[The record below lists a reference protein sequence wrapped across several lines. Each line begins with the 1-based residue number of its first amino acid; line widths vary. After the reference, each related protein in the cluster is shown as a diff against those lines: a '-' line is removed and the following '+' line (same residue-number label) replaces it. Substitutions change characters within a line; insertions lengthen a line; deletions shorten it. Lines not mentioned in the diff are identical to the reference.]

1 MKTPKNWI
9 LLVFLFNCTPKIL
22 QREKQQRR
30 YYHPWICPFAMFL
43 AQEILFYPF
52 IGLKSGSEWFY
63 AIVGFITT
71 GIIAPLISLIAVVQI
86 GHNFTD
92 IGKRV
97 NKKMIT
103 ILAFIIIWL
112 IGPLIGIPRTGATTF
127 EIGLQPVFPGL
138 SPIIS
143 AVIFFA
149 VTGFLAISKQNC

>member
-1 MKTPKNWI
+1 MRNNNGAIIT
-9 LLVFLFNCTPKIL
+9 LGFAL
-22 QREKQQRR
+22 
-30 YYHPWICPFAMFL
+30 FAMFFGAGNL
-43 AQEILFYPF
+43 ILPPF
-52 IGLKSGSEWFY
+52 IGLKSGTEWFY

-143 AVIFFA
+143 AVIF
-149 VTGFLAISKQNC
+149 LL

>member
-1 MKTPKNWI
+1 MFFGAGNLI
-9 LLVFLFNCTPKIL
+9 LP
-22 QREKQQRR
+22 
-30 YYHPWICPFAMFL
+30 
-43 AQEILFYPF
+43 PF

-127 EIGLQPVFPGL
+127 EIGLQPVFPEL

-143 AVIFFA
+143 AVIF
-149 VTGFLAISKQNC
+149 LL

>member
-9 LLVFLFNCTPKIL
+9 LWCFYLIAHRKYYKVRNNNGAIITLGFALLPCFW
-22 QREKQQRR
+22 RR
-30 YYHPWICPFAMFL
+30 KSYFT
-43 AQEILFYPF
+43 PF

-127 EIGLQPVFPGL
+127 EIGLQPVFPDFHL
-138 SPIIS
+138 LL
-143 AVIFFA
+143 V
-149 VTGFLAISKQNC
+149 L